1 MIYVDLKEKKKKKDE
16 VYNNCSSTQDPRS
29 FGNVMK
35 KLDSVY
41 NIFDIVYKN
50 FNYASKRFELA
61 DDNRRVKLRVNTQFH
76 DVVDEATQE

>member
-1 MIYVDLKEKKKKKDE
+1 
-16 VYNNCSSTQDPRS
+16 
-29 FGNVMK
+29 MK

-41 NIFDIVYKN
+41 NIFDIVDKN

-76 DVVDEATQE
+76 DVVDEATQEQTMASGIFLEIYDAETSKVIGENQECIHVFY